1 MAVRKLTYFHLIKI
15 YNFIRNNIVMKKLL
29 IFSALLIFACSSDNL
44 EDNPLPAY
52 TIEGKWVW
60 SPSEN
65 RSDTNTMY
73 EFVDGV
79 RYTYYCLDCPGDDD
93 YWNSLEE
100 SDRIPGANPYTYEND
115 TLRVDLHFGNELVT
129 QITYECNG
137 GKLYM
142 DGVFSHLWRLS
153 SNCQ

>member
-1 MAVRKLTYFHLIKI
+1 
-15 YNFIRNNIVMKKLL
+15 MKKLILLLLFIPLVFSCDKEGVNDPL
-29 IFSALLIFACSSDNL
+29 IYS
-44 EDNPLPAY
+44 
-52 TIEGKWVW
+52 IEGKWVW

-115 TLRVDLHFGNELVT
+115 TLRVDLHFGNELVAL
-129 QITYECNG
+129 ITFECDG
-137 GKLYM
+137 GKLFM
-142 DGVFSHLWRLS
+142 DGEFSNLWRLS
-153 SNCQ
+153 SDCQ

>member
-1 MAVRKLTYFHLIKI
+1 
-15 YNFIRNNIVMKKLL
+15 MKKIILL
-29 IFSALLIFACSSDNL
+29 SALLIFACSSDDGS

-52 TIEGKWVW
+52 TIEDKWVW

-65 RSDTNTMY
+65 RADNNTMY

-93 YWNSLEE
+93 YWNSLVE
-100 SDRIPGANPYTYEND
+100 SDRIPGTNTYSYEND
-115 TLRVDLHFGNELVT
+115 TLRLDLHGGNELVAP
-129 QITYECNG
+129 ITFECDG
-137 GKLYM
+137 GKLFM